1 MEGAANAHRR
11 LLRRAGELSTAPEDA
26 AAPAEYV
33 ARFDEALA
41 DDLNT
46 PQALAV
52 LWDAMKSDLD
62 PGAKRAL
69 LRDFDGVLG
78 LGLSEVGAADEVDER
93 IDGLVAERE
102 AARSRRDFAG
112 ADAIRDALAAEGVV
126 LEDGPEGTTWSRGG
140 D

>member
-1 MEGAANAHRR
+1 MVEG
-11 LLRRAGELSTAPEDA
+11 DA
-26 AAPAEYV
+26 
-33 ARFDEALA
+33 FDEALA

-78 LGLSEVGAADEVDER
+78 LGLSEVGAVDEVDER

-102 AARSRRDFAG
+102 AARARRDFAG

-126 LEDGPEGTTWSRGG
+126 LEDGPDGTTWSRSGA
-140 D
+140 